1 MAKRVLPDYYS
12 FNPGT
17 RTITITNKVV
27 KPQQLLLITN
37 VSSNTVIFNFSDPD
51 LYATSYVAPFSSNAS
66 SFGTRI
72 VLNYNT
78 ASMGTSDALAILIDE
93 VEEVFRPSELLTDNT
108 GKLRTSAPKSLID
121 TDFEYG
127 LQPIKWEAYAR
138 YQNIPSY
145 FVRSGGQTL
154 NVTSISGSGGV
165 AASGVNGRSLIT
177 IDYTVPAGTNLNVTT
192 GDIITVFNTQNAL
205 SSNCEGVFAVSSIG
219 TTRLTYFAKGVANG
233 QLLSS
238 SIQVQLGTVVDSNNQ
253 TVRVVHD
260 QMFYSTNAQGTD
272 GMITVTTN
280 GKHGLFPG
288 APILVNSSTTTSAN
302 GAYFVHDVPTPASF
316 RYRTMDPTAG
326 SVFQSG
332 SSSGIINTANTI
344 ILVRPEANFIHRP
357 SDGGV
362 SINTQTNVAGISA
375 VRQTR
380 KYFRYQS
387 GKGIQFSTGTKVCPT
402 FNINT
407 ISSAGT
413 SIAVLTTFE
422 TPTFQS
428 GVTIKIEGLQ
438 TNAGTTN
445 FYNGTF
451 TSNLVITT
459 SNVVQYTMAGAPTDL
474 QPGGQTGN
482 TPQLTVTNWR
492 GATVRIGFF
501 DDQNGFYFEYNGDQW
516 FAVQRR
522 ATTELMGTVNL
533 ANSATAVT
541 GNSTLF
547 SKQLNPGDFISIKGQ
562 SYEVISVDT
571 DTAMQIAP
579 HYRGIP
585 SSNARVN
592 LVQEIRTPQSQ
603 WNLDRCDGTGPSGY
617 VLDASKMQMFYIDY
631 TWYGAGFIRWGF
643 RGTDGNVIYVHKQ
656 SNNNNNNQAYMR
668 SGNLPARYE
677 AANGLNYTRFISAS
691 TTANGITLGAAD
703 TTFVVR
709 DAAYWPSSG
718 TILVQQQTSSE
729 VMTFTGKT
737 FNSTLNGWQ
746 LTGLTR
752 NVFGADTSSTKT
764 YRSTTF
770 DGGAAGN
777 SSVAAVTYL
786 TSDSAPQ
793 VMHWGSSVI
802 MDGGYDEDNSIQF
815 AYTKQGSS
823 VTLAVNTSIAVLS
836 IRLAPSVDNGIIGAF
851 GNREVVNR
859 MQLKTR
865 SLGVATNTSVQVIG
879 LLNPQFLPSA
889 GGSTRPT
896 LPGDWNTTSV
906 VGSIGVASLAQ
917 IIDHTGNGTLVTG
930 GEQIFGFVTGNSADN
945 YDISQVRDLG
955 TSIISGDGSNKTPGF
970 PVGPDVLTIVL
981 RNATP
986 SVALVS
992 NIRLS
997 WTEAQA

>member
-1 MAKRVLPDYYS
+1 MAKRVIPDYYS

-17 RTITITNKVV
+17 RTITITNKIV

-51 LYATSYVAPFSSNAS
+51 LYATSYVAPFSSNATS
-66 SFGTRI
+66 LGTKI

-93 VEEVFRPSELLTDNT
+93 TEELFRPSELLTDNT
-108 GKLRTSAPKSLID
+108 GKFRTSAPKSLID

-127 LQPIKWEAYAR
+127 LQPIKWEAFTR

-145 FVRSGGQTL
+145 FVRSGGASL
-154 NVTSISGSGGV
+154 NVTSISGTGGV
-165 AASGVNGRSLIT
+165 VGSGVNGRSLIT
-177 IDYTVPAGTNLNVTT
+177 IDYTVPNGTTLNVTT

-238 SIQVQLGTVVDSNNQ
+238 SLQVNLGTVVDSNNQ
-253 TVRVVHD
+253 TVRIVHD
-260 QMFYSTNAQGTD
+260 QMFWANPSNATD
-272 GMITVTTN
+272 GYVTVTTN

-302 GAYFVHDVPTPASF
+302 GQFFVYDVPTPASF
-316 RYRTMDPTAG
+316 RYRTVTPQGDVMHA
-326 SVFQSG
+326 G

-344 ILVRPEANFIHRP
+344 ILVRPEANFLHRP

-362 SINTQTNVAGISA
+362 SINTQTNVAGITA

-387 GKGIQFSTGTKVCPT
+387 GKGIQFSTGTKVAPT
-402 FNINT
+402 YNINT

-413 SIAVLTTFE
+413 SIALLTTFE

-459 SNVVQYTMAGAPTDL
+459 ANVVQYTMAGSPTDL
-474 QPGGQTGN
+474 QPGAQTGS
-482 TPQLTVTNWR
+482 TPQLTVTNWK
-492 GATVRIGFF
+492 GASVRVGFF

-522 ATTELMGTVNL
+522 STTEIMGTVNL
-533 ANSATAVT
+533 INSATAVT

-547 SKQLNPGDFISIKGQ
+547 SKQLNPGDWITIKGQ

-579 HYRGIP
+579 HYRGITT
-585 SSNARVN
+585 NGARVN
-592 LVQEIRTPQSQ
+592 LVQEIRTPQSL

-643 RGTDGNVIYVHKQ
+643 RGPDGNVIYVHKQ
-656 SNNNNNNQAYMR
+656 ANNNINNQAYMR

-677 AANGLNYTRFISAS
+677 AANGLNFSRFISAS
-691 TTANGITLGAAD
+691 TTANGITLGGTD

-709 DAAYWPSSG
+709 DATYWPSSG

-729 VMTFTGKT
+729 VMTYTGKT
-737 FNSTLNGWQ
+737 YNSTLNGWQ
-746 LTGLTR
+746 LTGIAR
-752 NVFGADTSSTKT
+752 NQLGGDTSNTKLF
-764 YRSTTF
+764 RATTF

-777 SSVAAVTYL
+777 SSVCAVTYL
-786 TSDSAPQ
+786 TCDSAPQ

-851 GNREVVNR
+851 GAREVVNR

-865 SLGVATNTSVQVIG
+865 SLGIATNTSVQVIG

-889 GGSTRPT
+889 GGSTRPV
-896 LPGDWNTTSV
+896 LPGDWATTSI

-955 TSIISGDGSNKTPGF
+955 TSIVSGDGSNKTPGF

-986 SVALVS
+986 SVALVT
-992 NIRLS
+992 NLRLS

>member
-1 MAKRVLPDYYS
+1 MAKRVLPDYFS

-17 RTITITNKVV
+17 RTITITNKIV

-51 LYATSYVAPFSSNAS
+51 LYATSYVAPFSSNATS
-66 SFGTRI
+66 IGTKI

-93 VEEVFRPSELLTDNT
+93 NEEVFRPSELLTDNT
-108 GKLRTSAPKSLID
+108 GKLRTSSPRSLID

-127 LQPIKWEAYAR
+127 LQPIKWEAFNR

-145 FVRSGGQTL
+145 FVRTGGATL
-154 NVTSISGSGGV
+154 LVTSITGTGGV
-165 AASGVNGRSLIT
+165 VGSGVNGRSLIT
-177 IDYTVPAGTNLNVTT
+177 IDYTVPAGTTLNVTT

-233 QLLSS
+233 SLYSS

-253 TVRVVHD
+253 TVRIVHD
-260 QMFYSTNAQGTD
+260 TMQWVNPNSATD
-272 GMITVTTN
+272 GYVTVTTV
-280 GKHGLFPG
+280 GKHGLLPG
-288 APILVNSSTTTSAN
+288 APILVNSSLTTSAN
-302 GAYFVHDVPTPASF
+302 GQFYVYDVPTPASF
-316 RYRTMDPTAG
+316 RYRTWTPQGD
-326 SVFQSG
+326 VFIAG
-332 SSSGIINTANTI
+332 SSSGIINTSQTI

-362 SINTQTNVAGISA
+362 IINTYTNSPGISA

-380 KYFRYQS
+380 RYFRYQS
-387 GKGIQFSTGTKVCPT
+387 GKGIQFSTGTKVCPSY
-402 FNINT
+402 NINT
-407 ISSAGT
+407 ISSVGT

-422 TPTFQS
+422 SPLFQS
-428 GVTIKIEGLQ
+428 GVTIKIEGVQ

-451 TSNLVITT
+451 TANTVITT
-459 SNVVQYTMAGAPTDL
+459 SGVIVYTMSGAPTDL
-474 QPGGQTGN
+474 SPGGQTGSS
-482 TPQLTVTNWR
+482 PQLTVTNWK
-492 GATVRIGFF
+492 GAQVKVGFF
-501 DDQNGFYFEYNGDQW
+501 DDQNGFYFEYNGLQW

-522 ATTELMGTVNL
+522 NTNELMGTVNVT
-533 ANSATAVT
+533 NGSTAVT

-547 SKQLNPGDFISIKGQ
+547 SKQVTPGDYVTIKGQ
-562 SYEVISVDT
+562 TYEVISVDT
-571 DTAMQIAP
+571 DQAMQIAP
-579 HYRGIP
+579 HYRGNTV
-585 SSNARVN
+585 SQARAN

-617 VLDASKMQMFYIDY
+617 TLDATKMQMFYIDY

-643 RGTDGNVIYVHKQ
+643 RGPDGNVFYCHKQ
-656 SNNNNNNQAYMR
+656 ANNNQNNQAYMR

-677 AANGLNYTRFISAS
+677 ASNGPVYSRFISAS

-703 TTFVVR
+703 TTFVVK

-718 TILVQQQTSSE
+718 TILVQQLTSSE
-729 VMTFTGKT
+729 VMTFTTKT
-737 FNSTLNGWQ
+737 YNSTLDGWQ
-746 LTGLTR
+746 LGGLTR
-752 NVFGADTSSTKT
+752 NVLGGDTSTTKT
-764 YRSTTF
+764 YRALTF
-770 DGGAAGN
+770 DGAAAGN
-777 SSVAAVTYL
+777 SAVCTVSYL
-786 TSDSAPQ
+786 TSDNSPQ

-802 MDGGYDEDNSIQF
+802 MDGGYDDDNSIQF

-836 IRLAPSVDNGIIGAF
+836 IRLAPSVDNGIVAAF
-851 GNREVVNR
+851 GGREVVNR

-865 SLGVATNTSVQVIG
+865 SLGIATNTSVQVIG
-879 LLNPQFLPSA
+879 LLNPQFLASG
-889 GGSTRPT
+889 GGSSRPI

-906 VGSIGVASLAQ
+906 VGTIGAASLAQ

-945 YDISQVRDLG
+945 YDISAVRDLG

-986 SVALVS
+986 SVSLVT
-992 NIRLS
+992 NLRLS

>member
-17 RTITITNKVV
+17 RTITIANKVV
-27 KPQQLLLITN
+27 KPAQLLLITN

-66 SFGTRI
+66 SYGTRI

-93 VEEVFRPSELLTDNT
+93 VEEVMKPSELLTDNT

-127 LQPIKWEAYAR
+127 LQPIKWEAFNR

-145 FVRSGGQTL
+145 FVRSGGASLQ
-154 NVTSISGSGGV
+154 VTSIVGSGGV
-165 AASGVNGRSLIT
+165 VGSGVNGRSLVT

-192 GDIITVFNTQNAL
+192 GDIITVLNTQNAL

-219 TTRLTYFAKGVANG
+219 TTRITYFAKGVANG
-233 QLLSS
+233 SLYSS
-238 SIQVQLGTVVDSNNQ
+238 SLQVQLGTVVDSNNQ
-253 TVRVVHD
+253 TVRIVHD
-260 QMFYSTNAQGTD
+260 QMFWAAPSIATD
-272 GMITVTTN
+272 GYVTVTTV
-280 GKHGLFPG
+280 GKHGLLPG
-288 APILVNSSTTTSAN
+288 APILVNSSLTTSAN
-302 GAYFVHDVPTPASF
+302 GQFFIYDVPTPASF
-316 RYRTMDPTAG
+316 RYRTWTPQGDVMHA
-326 SVFQSG
+326 G
-332 SSSGIINTANTI
+332 SSSGIINTSQTI
-344 ILVRPEANFIHRP
+344 ILVRPEANFLHRP

-362 SINTQTNVAGISA
+362 TVNTQTNVAGISA

-387 GKGIQFSTGTKVCPT
+387 GKGIQFSTGTKMCPT
-402 FNINT
+402 YNINT

-413 SIAVLTTFE
+413 SIALLTTFE

-459 SNVVQYTMAGAPTDL
+459 SNVVQYTMSGSPTDL
-474 QPGGQTGN
+474 QPGGLTGS
-482 TPQLTVTNWR
+482 TPQLTVANWR
-492 GATVRIGFF
+492 GASVRVGFF

-516 FAVQRR
+516 TVVQRR
-522 ATTELMGTVNL
+522 STTELMGTVNVV
-533 ANSATAVT
+533 NSATAVT

-547 SKQLNPGDFISIKGQ
+547 SKQLNPGDLLSIKGQ
-562 SYEVISVDT
+562 TYEVISVDT

-579 HYRGIP
+579 HYRGIT
-585 SSNARVN
+585 SSQARAN
-592 LVQEIRTPQSQ
+592 LMQEVRVPQSQ

-617 VLDASKMQMFYIDY
+617 VLDATKMQMFYIDY

-643 RGTDGNVIYVHKQ
+643 RGPDGNVFYCHKQ
-656 SNNNNNNQAYMR
+656 ANNNQNNQAYMR

-677 AANGLNYTRFISAS
+677 AANGLNFSRFISAS
-691 TTANGITLGAAD
+691 TTANGITLGTAD

-709 DAAYWPSSG
+709 DATYWPSSG

-729 VMTFTGKT
+729 VMTYTGKT
-737 FNSTLNGWQ
+737 YNSTLNGWQ
-746 LTGLTR
+746 LTGLAR
-752 NVFGADTSSTKT
+752 NQLGGDTSTLKT
-764 YRSTTF
+764 YRSLTF

-777 SSVAAVTYL
+777 SAVCAVTYL
-786 TSDSAPQ
+786 TCDSAPQ

-802 MDGGYDEDNSIQF
+802 MDGGYDDDNSIAF

-836 IRLAPSVDNGIIGAF
+836 IRLAPSVDSGIVGAF
-851 GNREVVNR
+851 GNREIVNR

-865 SLGVATNTSVQVIG
+865 SLGIATGTSVQVIG

-889 GGSTRPT
+889 GGSVRPV

-906 VGSIGVASLAQ
+906 VGTIGVASLAQ

-945 YDISQVRDLG
+945 YDISAVRDLG

-986 SVALVS
+986 SVALVT
-992 NIRLS
+992 NLRLS
-997 WTEAQA
+997 WSEAQA